1 MPPPLRSMFV
11 LIALLLPIV
20 AARADALQDAAT
32 ATARKDY
39 AAALRLLEPLAQGG
53 NARAQTQLAA
63 LHYHGLGVAEND
75 QAAALWYERA
85 ARQGH
90 APAQFQ
96 LANLY
101 AYGHAQPA
109 DGGDAMRL
117 AAQWYFE
124 AARQGHADAQYALG
138 ILFLAGSGVTA
149 SPTEARKWFARAARQ
164 GHADAQSYLR
174 TARTGSELR

>member
-1 MPPPLRSMFV
+1 MPLPLRWTVVFIV
-11 LIALLLPIV
+11 LLLHIL

-53 NARAQTQLAA
+53 NPRAQTQLAT
-63 LHYHGLGVAEND
+63 LYHHGLGVAED
-75 QAAALWYERA
+75 DRLATQWYERA
-85 ARQGH
+85 ARRGH
-90 APAQFQ
+90 APAQFH

-109 DGGDAMRL
+109 EGSDPMRL

-138 ILFLAGSGVTA
+138 ILFLAGSGVTQNA
-149 SPTEARKWFARAARQ
+149 AEARKWFARAAKQ
-164 GHADAQSYLR
+164 GHADAQVYLR
-174 TARTGSELR
+174 SAKK

>member
-1 MPPPLRSMFV
+1 MPLPSRSLYV

-32 ATARKDY
+32 ATARKEY
-39 AAALRLLEPLAQGG
+39 ATALRLLEPLARDGD
-53 NARAQTQLAA
+53 ARAQTQLAT
-63 LHYHGLGVAEND
+63 LHHHGLGVSEDDREATR
-75 QAAALWYERA
+75 WYERA

-109 DGGDAMRL
+109 DGSDAMRL

-124 AARQGHADAQYALG
+124 AARQGHAEAQYALG
-138 ILFLAGSGVTA
+138 ILFLAGSGVQQNA
-149 SPTEARKWFARAARQ
+149 AEARKWFARAARQ
-164 GHADAQSYLR
+164 GHADAQTYLR
-174 TARTGSELR
+174 TAGK